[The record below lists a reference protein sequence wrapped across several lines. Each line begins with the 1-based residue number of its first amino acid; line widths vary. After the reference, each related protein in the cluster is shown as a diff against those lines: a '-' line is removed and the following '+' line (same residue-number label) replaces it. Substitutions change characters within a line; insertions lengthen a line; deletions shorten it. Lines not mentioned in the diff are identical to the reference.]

1 MPDVSL
7 ENQKDMLLKMIMKKK
22 RGEYLPLTFCTDDSV
37 YLVPSFWSAGLTEI
51 L

>member
-22 RGEYLPLTFCTDDSV
+22 KERIFTVNFLALMIQFISCQVSGV
-37 YLVPSFWSAGLTEI
+37 QV
-51 L
+51 